1 MQHMPDKDFDKLF
14 HDKFMD
20 AEIEPSADLWGNIAD
35 KLEPKKKRGFPLM
48 WVAAA
53 ASVAVVAS
61 VMLFTQSDDKIL
73 LRPNAAAV
81 ASVSNESI
89 TTTVPVTAVVTTQD
103 EVVADETTA
112 PSATKY
118 VQAVK
123 RTVAPVEA
131 VNADEQKNIFA
142 SVQPSE
148 TNDHLAIKDG
158 IKRGEV
164 KPLEVI
170 KQEKV
175 TTETQTNRMIAA
187 VPTKDETTEYID
199 PVEDN
204 DNKKGIRNVGDLV
217 NYVVDKVDKREKK
230 LIKFNTDD
238 DDNSSIIGLN
248 IGFLKLNKKN
258 NK

>member
-14 HDKFMD
+14 RDQFMD
-20 AEIEPSADLWGNIAD
+20 AEIEPSADLWGSIAD
-35 KLEPKKKRGFPLM
+35 KLEPKKKRSFPLM
-48 WVAAA
+48 WVAA

-61 VMLFTQSDDKIL
+61 VMLFMQNDEKIL
-73 LRPNAAAV
+73 LRPNVIAM
-81 ASVSNESI
+81 ASVSNESN
-89 TTTVPVTAVVTTQD
+89 TAAVPVTTVETTPN
-103 EVVADETTA
+103 EVVAEENIA

-123 RTVAPVEA
+123 RSVAPVEA
-131 VNADEQKNIFA
+131 ADVNEQKNILA

-148 TNDHLAIKDG
+148 TNDHLAIKND
-158 IKRGEV
+158 IKRVDV

-170 KQEKV
+170 EQEKV
-175 TTETQTNRMIAA
+175 TTETPTNRMMAA
-187 VPTKDETTEYID
+187 VPPKDETTDYIE

>member
-1 MQHMPDKDFDKLF
+1 MPDKDFDKLF
-14 HDKFMD
+14 RDQFMD
-20 AEIEPSADLWGNIAD
+20 AEIQPSADLWGSIAD
-35 KLEPKKKRGFPLM
+35 KLEPKKKRSFPLM
-48 WVAAA
+48 WVAA

-61 VMLFTQSDDKIL
+61 VMLFTQSDEKIL
-73 LRPNAAAV
+73 LRPNAIAM
-81 ASVSNESI
+81 ASVSNESS
-89 TTTVPVTAVVTTQD
+89 TAAVPVTTVVNTPNEAVTEGTKMPNVTKSVQAIKRSVPKI
-103 EVVADETTA
+103 EVV
-112 PSATKY
+112 
-118 VQAVK
+118 
-123 RTVAPVEA
+123 
-131 VNADEQKNIFA
+131 NANEQKNILA

-148 TNDHLAIKDG
+148 TNDHLAIKND
-158 IKRGEV
+158 IKRVDV

-170 KQEKV
+170 EQEKMV
-175 TTETQTNRMIAA
+175 TEKQSTQMIAA
-187 VPTKDETTEYID
+187 MPKKDENADYME
-199 PVEDN
+199 PVDDN

>member
-14 HDKFMD
+14 RDQFMD
-20 AEIEPSADLWGNIAD
+20 AEIEPSADLWSNIAD
-35 KLEPKKKRGFPLM
+35 KLEPSKKRSFPLM

-53 ASVAVVAS
+53 SVAVVAA
-61 VMLFTQSDDKIL
+61 VMLFTQSDEKIL
-73 LRPNAAAV
+73 LRPNAIAK
-81 ASVSNESI
+81 ASVSNESN
-89 TTTVPVTAVVTTQD
+89 TAAVPVTTVVNTPN
-103 EVVADETTA
+103 EAVADGVEM
-112 PSATKY
+112 PNATKS

-123 RTVAPVEA
+123 RSVAPVEA
-131 VNADEQKNIFA
+131 PNANEQKNIFA

-148 TNDHLAIKDG
+148 TNDHLVIKDD

-175 TTETQTNRMIAA
+175 TTETQTNRMIAAA

-248 IGFLKLNKKN
+248 IGFLKLNRKN

>member
-1 MQHMPDKDFDKLF
+1 MPDKEFDKLF

-35 KLEPKKKRGFPLM
+35 KLEPKKKSGFPLM
-48 WVAAA
+48 WVAA

-73 LRPNAAAV
+73 LRPNATAM
-81 ASVSNESI
+81 ASVNESN
-89 TTTVPVTAVVTTQD
+89 TTTVPVNAVVSTQD
-103 EVVADETTA
+103 EVVAEETAA
-112 PSATKY
+112 PRATKY

-123 RTVAPVEA
+123 RSVASVEA
-131 VNADEQKNIFA
+131 VNTDEQKNIFA

-148 TNDHLAIKDG
+148 TNDHLDIKDG

-175 TTETQTNRMIAA
+175 ITETQTNRMIAA
-187 VPTKDETTEYID
+187 VPMKEENTEYID
-199 PVEDN
+199 PVEDT

-230 LIKFNTDD
+230 LIKFNTDN

>member
-14 HDKFMD
+14 RDQFMD
-20 AEIEPSADLWGNIAD
+20 AEIEPSADLWSNIAD
-35 KLEPKKKRGFPLM
+35 KLEPSKKRSFPLM
-48 WVAAA
+48 WVAA

-61 VMLFTQSDDKIL
+61 IMMFTQSDDKIL
-73 LRPNAAAV
+73 LRPNATAMTAL
-81 ASVSNESI
+81 NENNAI
-89 TTTVPVTAVVTTQD
+89 TAPVTTVVSTQD
-103 EVVADETTA
+103 DVVAEETATPTA
-112 PSATKY
+112 KTRY

-123 RTVAPVEA
+123 PSVAPVEA
-131 VNADEQKNIFA
+131 VNVNEQKNIFA

-148 TNDHLAIKDG
+148 TNDHLAIKDD

-164 KPLEVI
+164 KPLQVI
-170 KQEKV
+170 EHEKMVTEKQSS
-175 TTETQTNRMIAA
+175 QMIAA
-187 VPTKDETTEYID
+187 GPAKDETTEYID

-217 NYVVDKVDKREKK
+217 NYVVDKVDKRDKK